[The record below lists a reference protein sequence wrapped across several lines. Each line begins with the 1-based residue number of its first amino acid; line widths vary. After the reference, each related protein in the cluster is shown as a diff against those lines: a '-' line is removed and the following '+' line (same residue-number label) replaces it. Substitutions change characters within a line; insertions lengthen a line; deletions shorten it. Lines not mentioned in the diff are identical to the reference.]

1 MLTFLPLGSRLTR
14 WTNGKVRSLT
24 QQKKFLHYELTKLV
38 HGEEEAE
45 KGTGRCD
52 VRCSV
57 QGIAAD
63 MPTAELT
70 SDEDSDRRKHRYP
83 ESACIRADWLLLSAE
98 GRRAVQQGGVAV
110 DGEKVSDIAATF
122 AKADFEGD
130 GKVVRKGKKN
140 FRKVIAK

>member
-1 MLTFLPLGSRLTR
+1 
-14 WTNGKVRSLT
+14 
-24 QQKKFLHYELTKLV
+24 
-38 HGEEEAE
+38 
-45 KGTGRCD
+45 
-52 VRCSV
+52 
-57 QGIAAD
+57 

-70 SDEDSDRRKHRYP
+70 E
-83 ESACIRADWLLLSAE
+83 ADFADGKMDILTVLVKAGLVSSRSEA
-98 GRRAVQQGGVAV
+98 RRAVQQGGVAV